1 MIRGDVNTSA
11 KVEIMLS
18 TPGMSPKGFKGKG
31 AAWASLVRVQLAEIH
46 AAMRVLSQETRAVS
60 GHDFTLTVHSR
71 GMNGQKFLRWR
82 LAGSSPR
89 HVTWEAIAAQ
99 VASQPPALAQ
109 WYRQA
114 NAAAL
119 TLNYQEMAVRHELR
133 LAEQW
138 QEELRQADL
147 AYERAQSR
155 SGV

>member
-1 MIRGDVNTSA
+1 MVKD
-11 KVEIMLS
+11 MLS

-31 AAWASLVRVQLAEIH
+31 AAWASQVRVQLAEIH

-60 GHDFTLTVHSR
+60 GHDFILTIHSR
-71 GMNGQKFLRWR
+71 GKNGQMSLRWR

-89 HVTWEAIAAQ
+89 HVTWEAIAAH
-99 VASQPPALAQ
+99 VAALPPALAQ

-133 LAEQW
+133 LAEKW
-138 QEELRQADL
+138 QDELRQADR
-147 AYERAQSR
+147 AYERAQPR
-155 SGV
+155 SGVQEGFIGRS